1 MDPVVKPRDDGVET
15 EIRIKENGNF
25 RRFLDSCP
33 GFGHIPANSI

>member
-1 MDPVVKPRDDGVET
+1 MDPMVKPRDDGVET